1 MEQNELINKIVEE
14 YDSLKEYGINEG
26 LPHLQDLI
34 NRYQHFA
41 VTSNIVGAVCCGI
54 VLILCVICVIHIV
67 IQRINENDKSIFIDN
82 YCELNIGGFTA
93 ICICAVFSAIALPL
107 LIYSIHNVIGWT
119 NFPEIQLLKEIIQ
132 G

>member
-1 MEQNELINKIVEE
+1 MEQNE
-14 YDSLKEYGINEG
+14 
-26 LPHLQDLI
+26 LI

-82 YCELNIGGFTA
+82 YCELNTGGFAA

-107 LIYSIHNVIGWT
+107 LIYSIHNVIEWT